1 MNMDAERNSLRD
13 LERAEAVAT
22 FAGRSNSGPTISTGF
37 DLGARNENDLR
48 KLGIHGELL
57 NRFKPYL
64 GLQGMDAL
72 AFVKKAPMN
81 ISMKECH
88 QIDAALK
95 SHFSAE
101 VMKRYN
107 SAIGSGKKR
116 FDDLP
121 SQAQTVIMSVSY
133 QYGDPRIKTPCFGV
147 LLLSGIGARWWGFSK
162 TLVIDTN
169 PGEWK
174 RPNYSNRYFNDVP
187 HFRVV
192 TCLVVGAFFCVFRT
206 SRATNGLGF
215 GWRVAHQS

>member
-72 AFVKKAPMN
+72 AFIKNAPMN

-133 QYGDPRIKTPCFGV
+133 QYGDPRIKTPLFW
-147 LLLSGIGARWWGFSK
+147 GAVVERDWSK
-162 TLVIDTN
+162 
-169 PGEWK
+169 
-174 RPNYSNRYFNDVP
+174 
-187 HFRVV
+187 
-192 TCLVVGAFFCVFRT
+192 VVGILE
-206 SRATNGLGF
+206 NF
-215 GWRVAHQS
+215 GDRYKPRRMEEAKLLKQVLQ